1 MKKLCVYVLYAMSVL
16 LLFYGLIGA
25 VCAMIPNVET
35 SLTGFQ
41 TVLFLIGGVA
51 TYGFAII
58 VEAAAKYLD
67 R

>member
-1 MKKLCVYVLYAMSVL
+1 MSVL

-25 VCAMIPNVET
+25 VCAIIPNVET
-35 SLTGFQ
+35 SQTGFQ
-41 TVLFLIGGVA
+41 TVLFLIVGVA